1 VPPYVPGQAAQPG
14 WSGNGPATPQA
25 YSSAP
30 GGLPPAPPKKSR
42 TGLIIG
48 VVAAVLV
55 LLIGGGYLLTNV
67 LKNNVGTTTATPSAA
82 ATSKASTSASASAKP
97 SVSKSSASSS
107 ASGYPG
113 FKQTGSTLTGPNF
126 TTTMPA
132 GWTLSSSNGGKN
144 EGEIVDTSNNIIDY
158 YSDFTRSA
166 SANCTY
172 QISSVTTASGI
183 ESSDPP
189 AKVDGVTWAGSAAT
203 GMKVT
208 IKRDTQTKR
217 EVFAFYCL
225 DYNGSGYL
233 IRTIAWE
240 ADDASVLT
248 GAKSLLAAWKWQ

>member
-1 VPPYVPGQAAQPG
+1 MPGQAAQPG
-14 WSGNGPATPQA
+14 WSGNGPATTQA
-25 YSSAP
+25 YSSGP
-30 GGLPPAPPKKSR
+30 NGFPPAPPAKKSR

-55 LLIGGGYLLTNV
+55 VLIGGGILLTNV
-67 LKNNVGTTTATPSAA
+67 MNNNVATPTVTPTASATLTATRS
-82 ATSKASTSASASAKP
+82 ASTSATPTA
-97 SVSKSSASSS
+97 SKSSAASS

-144 EGEIVDTSNNIIDY
+144 EGEIVDSSNNIIDY
-158 YSDFTRSA
+158 YSDFTRNA

-172 QISSVTTASGI
+172 QISSVTTGSGI

-189 AKVDGVTWAGSAAT
+189 VKVDGVTWGGTAAT

-208 IKRDTQTKR
+208 IKRGTQTKR
-217 EVFAFYCL
+217 EVFAFFCF
-225 DYNGSGYL
+225 DRNGSGYL

-240 ADDASVLT
+240 ADDASVQT
-248 GAKSLLAAWKWQ
+248 GAQSLLAAWKWQ

>member
-1 VPPYVPGQAAQPG
+1 VPGQAAQPG
-14 WSGNGPATPQA
+14 WSGNGPDTPQA
-25 YSSAP
+25 YSSSP
-30 GGLPPAPPKKSR
+30 NGFPPAPPAKKSR

-67 LKNNVGTTTATPSAA
+67 LNKNVATPIVTPTASATSTATKS
-82 ATSKASTSASASAKP
+82 ASTSAAP
-97 SVSKSSASSS
+97 STANSSATAST
-107 ASGYPG
+107 SGYPG
-113 FKQTGSTLTGPNF
+113 FKLSGSTLSGPNF
-126 TTTMPA
+126 SATMPT
-132 GWTLSSSNGGKN
+132 GWTLSSGNGGKN
-144 EGEIVDTSNNIIDY
+144 EGEIVDASNNIIDY

-172 QISSVTTASGI
+172 QISSVTSASGI

-189 AKVDGVTWAGSAAT
+189 VKVDGVTWGTDAAT

-208 IKRDTQTKR
+208 IKRTSQTKR

-233 IRTIAWE
+233 VRTIAWE

-248 GAKSLLAAWKWQ
+248 GAKSLLASWKWQ

>member
-1 VPPYVPGQAAQPG
+1 VPGQAAQPG

-25 YSSAP
+25 YSS
-30 GGLPPAPPKKSR
+30 GGTGFPPAPPAKKSR

-55 LLIGGGYLLTNV
+55 LLIGGGYLLTNA
-67 LKNNVGTTTATPSAA
+67 LKSNVATPVVTPTAIATPS
-82 ATSKASTSASASAKP
+82 KATSASAAPSA
-97 SVSKSSASSS
+97 SKSSATSST
-107 ASGYPG
+107 SGYPG
-113 FKQTGSTLTGPNF
+113 FKLSGSTLSGPNF
-126 TTTMPA
+126 STTLPT
-132 GWTLSSSNGGKN
+132 GWTLSSGNGGKN
-144 EGEIVDTSNNIIDY
+144 EGEIVDAANNIIDY
-158 YSDFTRSA
+158 YSDYSRSA
-166 SANCTY
+166 AANCTY
-172 QISSVTTASGI
+172 QISSITGATGI

-189 AKVDGVTWAGSAAT
+189 VNVDGITWGTDAAT

-208 IKRDTQTKR
+208 IKRTSQTKR

-240 ADDASVLT
+240 ADDASVAT